1 MLASNQLAALRLLK
15 MAAAFALAS
24 TLLAAVTPIA
34 CSADPPPS
42 HLNPDKVTCQS
53 LRETLSRPRWLSAP
67 MSRLVVNPNYTVTG
81 SEAPTQVPTEISS
94 NTAQIAYYVGER
106 PVQLPGFLSWA
117 PVRPA
122 DSPDNISLG
131 QTLDFAKAAWTA
143 QRAIGDARDGELRV
157 TPTVDYGSLNWQVT
171 ADLDKAP
178 CLLIQ
183 VASCTGHWAIKV
195 NDGGVDIPLIMDSQ
209 DTGARLRNIAAAT
222 GWHGT
227 KAFTIKVF
235 AVGGPKKS
243 VAISRLQFVKMPVH
257 KPLRPAIL
265 MWQPDQINSIITT
278 SDGALSVKT
287 TTALLDA
294 NTLAER
300 LHIVKANGGSL
311 RIMGRFSDGPPAWD
325 SAHRLLLLAGA
336 NFHVTLA
343 FSRQVRWLGVRPSVI
358 DWAVHS
364 GAPDAQSGVWAVEL
378 DSVKPSED
386 FVVAAHFSP
395 TSQVQ
400 AGAPDASPKNF
411 ASELAHQ
418 EALWNRRLASVPHPL
433 DFTPRAL
440 PAEGVTAAQ
449 VRQTYYRAWVFLF
462 ADSLPPMPENKF
474 AYPQLAA
481 GKPSLWSE
489 GAPGSRASAQW
500 ESFLAMQALALA
512 EPKVAWESYEGQ
524 LSLLGPDGSL
534 NGEGLPSCHVQT
546 AWQLYQATGDKARLS
561 RLYPEIRKFLLWKI
575 ANPRWILNGA
585 TPSDSKDNEFVAH
598 ALTDIDYAAK
608 VAAVLDKPD
617 EVKFWHA
624 QRATLA
630 SNFHKWFWQPPSG
643 PMYRIYRASTGQ
655 RSGADN
661 AWNLEALILPPDILT
676 APERKNLLAS
686 YKSKVNV
693 SLPFLIAGLTK
704 FPDFES
710 AWKGL
715 IQDGRIDEAAALADA
730 GMRDVTRAGEFSE
743 VYDQSNPPMPAGV
756 RPSIFGM
763 RHAIDD
769 VLWHNGIVFDE
780 GLPVLVGM
788 PHAVGVT
795 NLPVRGVPISV
806 RYGAHSEVT
815 LEGPGLRGLRLP
827 NGFAAAR
834 LPSGG
839 LRWTGKIALGQQ
851 VPLERNR

>member
-1 MLASNQLAALRLLK
+1 MLASNHSAALRLLK

-24 TLLAAVTPIA
+24 TLLAAMTPIA

-94 NTAQIAYYVGER
+94 NTTQIAYYVGER
-106 PVQLPGFLSWA
+106 PVELPGFLSWA

-122 DSPDNISLG
+122 GSPDNISLG

-143 QRAIGDARDGELRV
+143 PGDARDGELRV

-195 NDGGVDIPLIMDSQ
+195 NDGGTDIPLIMDSQ
-209 DTGARLRNIAAAT
+209 DTGARLLNIAAAT

-235 AVGGPKKS
+235 AVGGPKIS

-265 MWQPDQINSIITT
+265 TWQPDQINSTITT

-325 SAHRLLLLAGA
+325 AAHRLLLLAGA

-358 DWAVHS
+358 DWAVQS

-386 FVVAAHFSP
+386 FVVAAHFAP
-395 TSQVQ
+395 TSQMQ
-400 AGAPDASPKNF
+400 TGAPDASPKNF

-418 EALWNRRLASVPHPL
+418 EALWNKRLASVPHPL
-433 DFTPRAL
+433 DFTPPL
-440 PAEGVTAAQ
+440 C
-449 VRQTYYRAWVFLF
+449 
-462 ADSLPPMPENKF
+462 
-474 AYPQLAA
+474 QL
-481 GKPSLWSE
+481 KE
-489 GAPGSRASAQW
+489 
-500 ESFLAMQALALA
+500 
-512 EPKVAWESYEGQ
+512 
-524 LSLLGPDGSL
+524 
-534 NGEGLPSCHVQT
+534 
-546 AWQLYQATGDKARLS
+546 
-561 RLYPEIRKFLLWKI
+561 
-575 ANPRWILNGA
+575 
-585 TPSDSKDNEFVAH
+585 
-598 ALTDIDYAAK
+598 
-608 VAAVLDKPD
+608 
-617 EVKFWHA
+617 
-624 QRATLA
+624 
-630 SNFHKWFWQPPSG
+630 
-643 PMYRIYRASTGQ
+643 
-655 RSGADN
+655 
-661 AWNLEALILPPDILT
+661 
-676 APERKNLLAS
+676 
-686 YKSKVNV
+686 
-693 SLPFLIAGLTK
+693 
-704 FPDFES
+704 
-710 AWKGL
+710 
-715 IQDGRIDEAAALADA
+715 
-730 GMRDVTRAGEFSE
+730 
-743 VYDQSNPPMPAGV
+743 
-756 RPSIFGM
+756 
-763 RHAIDD
+763 
-769 VLWHNGIVFDE
+769 
-780 GLPVLVGM
+780 
-788 PHAVGVT
+788 
-795 NLPVRGVPISV
+795 
-806 RYGAHSEVT
+806 
-815 LEGPGLRGLRLP
+815 
-827 NGFAAAR
+827 
-834 LPSGG
+834 
-839 LRWTGKIALGQQ
+839 
-851 VPLERNR
+851 